1 MSINIGMPIGS
12 TGSIWRW
19 EVGLAVLGA
28 FALSLFVAI
37 AIRKAYYWRFA
48 LRFFPEIAAYPS
60 PKLGRRA
67 FYRALGNWQTT
78 ILSVPL
84 WLMFVAAVFA
94 WGISPF
100 HVCIAL
106 WLLCAWSYVVV
117 PLATRD
123 IIRERLR
130 RGLPEHDNSAPQV
143 ETGVQ

>member
-19 EVGLAVLGA
+19 EVGLAVVGGLALGA
-28 FALSLFVAI
+28 LVMIPLCRAYWQFAPL
-37 AIRKAYYWRFA
+37 
-48 LRFFPEIAAYPS
+48 FFPEIGQYPN

-67 FYRALGNWQTT
+67 FYRAMGNWQTT
-78 ILSVPL
+78 MLSISL
-84 WLMFVAAVFA
+84 WLIFVAAVFA

-123 IIRERLR
+123 IVRERLR